1 MALFDTGTGLGN
13 LFSGMN
19 IFGARQPEY
28 LSGLLTSTQQEQLKN
43 QALLS
48 GLIGAGATYLA
59 TPKNQG
65 YGSPIPYLAK
75 SYLGGMQASQGA
87 FNTATENEMNKLKIQ
102 KELRDAQLDYLKALP
117 TDVREFQFAQE
128 NPQFLEYAKT
138 MANLRAPKTNVV
150 TNVSNKEFA
159 SNVIKDLEGSL
170 NAGMDA
176 QSTLPTYSS
185 MRNLINEG
193 VRTGTG
199 AEAAK
204 TISKAGQ
211 LLVPGFNVESTSK
224 LEQFDSLSK
233 GVIIPQVKKL
243 GANPTN
249 TDLQFIVDSAPNIGK
264 TPEGNLLLINALEI
278 GAKRD
283 AALAEWTADWQ
294 LKNASLIETSPS
306 QARAKL
312 FKDKMAFTKDL
323 QARTAPDVLAIKSQL
338 PGMVQSNTGVIKNKN
353 ILFK

>member
-1 MALFDTGTGLGN
+1 MAIFDTNTGFGN
-13 LFSGMN
+13 LVGGMN
-19 IFGARQPEY
+19 VFGARQPEY
-28 LSGLLTSTQQEQLKN
+28 LGGLLTTDQQEQLKN

-48 GLIGAGATYLA
+48 GLIGTAATYFA
-59 TPKNQG
+59 QPKNQG
-65 YGSPIPYLAK
+65 IGLPAILGK

-87 FNTATENEMNKLKIQ
+87 YNTATENAMNTLKIQ

-117 TDVREFQFAQE
+117 TDVREFQYATE
-128 NPQFLEYAKT
+128 NPKFLEYAKT

-176 QSTLPTYSS
+176 QSTLPTYRT
-185 MRNLINEG
+185 MRQLIDEG
-193 VRTGTG
+193 VQTG
-199 AEAAK
+199 AGAETAK

-211 LLVPGFNVESTSK
+211 LLVPGFNVEATSK
-224 LEQFDSLSK
+224 LEAFDSLSK
-233 GVIIPQVKKL
+233 NVIIPQVKKL

-249 TDLQFIVDSAPNIGK
+249 TDLQFIVDSAPSIGK
-264 TPEGNLLLINALEI
+264 TPEGNKLLLNALEI
-278 GAKRD
+278 GAQRD
-283 AALAEWTADWQ
+283 AELANWTADWQ
-294 LKNASLIETSPS
+294 LKNANLIEASPS

-312 FKDKMAFTKDL
+312 FKDKLAFTKDL

-338 PGMVQSNTGVIKNKN
+338 PGMVQSGAGVIKNKN